1 MYKKKRSAS
10 NVSLLTYIVETIK
23 TLKWIRVF
31 QIDKRAKER
40 GVFLGGFFIELWEFK
55 E

>member
-1 MYKKKRSAS
+1 MNKSAS
-10 NVSLLTYIVETIK
+10 NISLLKYIVETIK

-31 QIDKRAKER
+31 QIDKLDRER
-40 GVFLGGFFIELWEFK
+40 GILLDLFFVGLWEFK

>member
-1 MYKKKRSAS
+1 M
-10 NVSLLTYIVETIK
+10 VETIK

-31 QIDKRAKER
+31 QIDKRDRER
-40 GVFLGGFFIELWEFK
+40 GILLGQFFIGLWEFK